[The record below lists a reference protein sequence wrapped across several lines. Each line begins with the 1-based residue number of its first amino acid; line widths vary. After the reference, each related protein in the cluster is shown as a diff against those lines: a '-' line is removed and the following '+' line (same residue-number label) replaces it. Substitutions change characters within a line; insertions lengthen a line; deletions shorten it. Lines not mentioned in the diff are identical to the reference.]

1 MSGIRA
7 SWKHFLRSTQCFPLY
22 IEWKFVIFILVNI
35 VSFRLFIEWA
45 ALEQYNLLNL
55 IQQLSHHW
63 RLCLTQAFLFILF
76 LFVHRFTIHS
86 HCLHLKVYE
95 DVKLITKHCIFN
107 STIIFLRLH
116 NPGRLYFFN
125 GHAVKSSMHYEHLNS
140 SPNSYIWLTGLPC
153 WAVEIALECG
163 WRVLQW
169 IRDCHDFRRIYC
181 LTVIA
186 LFYIGL

>member
-1 MSGIRA
+1 MSGIRV

-35 VSFRLFIEWA
+35 ISFRLFIEWA
-45 ALEQYNLLNL
+45 ALEQYNLLIWYSNWV
-55 IQQLSHHW
+55 ITEDCFSHKPF
-63 RLCLTQAFLFILF
+63 CLFFSSLFIDLPY
-76 LFVHRFTIHS
+76 S

-116 NPGRLYFFN
+116 NPGWLYFFN
-125 GHAVKSSMHYEHLNS
+125 GHAVKSSMHYEHLNY

-153 WAVEIALECG
+153 WAVEIALECS
-163 WRVLQW
+163 WRVLQVSPM
-169 IRDCHDFRRIYC
+169 D
-181 LTVIA
+181 
-186 LFYIGL
+186 